1 MPQYQFPNLLDG
13 RTPRCHAT
21 STETYPDLENLPHLP
36 GPTNHFLPYIGHR
49 TPQETIPLSVPLS
62 SFSFSTSFWFSV
74 FGVFWVFCFFVFLF
88 FVFLVLWFVTFVSLD
103 FVFFVLLIILPLRLI
118 ESLLNSLL
126 LLNLFNYVL
135 LYLIFCALYIFCNLY
150 LLLCLDVIFF
160 RNIYNSR

>member
-74 FGVFWVFCFFVFLF
+74 FGVFWVFCFFVFCFFCFMVCDFCVFGFCVFRLVNHLTPTFNRNFLIHYYYLIYLIMFYCTLF
-88 FVFLVLWFVTFVSLD
+88 FVLCIYFVICICYF
-103 FVFFVLLIILPLRLI
+103 
-118 ESLLNSLL
+118 
-126 LLNLFNYVL
+126 
-135 LYLIFCALYIFCNLY
+135 A
-150 LLLCLDVIFF
+150 
-160 RNIYNSR
+160 